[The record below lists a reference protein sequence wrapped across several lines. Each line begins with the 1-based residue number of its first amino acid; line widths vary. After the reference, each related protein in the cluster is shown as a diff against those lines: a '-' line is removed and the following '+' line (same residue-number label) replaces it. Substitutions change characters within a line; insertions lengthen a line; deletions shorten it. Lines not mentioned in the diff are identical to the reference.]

1 MREDKFYELMGE
13 IDPEIIAAA
22 DRPVPLRQK
31 RGFRIALIAAV
42 LAVALLITPI
52 AGAFALTVGYFA
64 LRDDVNDMGEVQ
76 DPVQDDALHAGK
88 PGGLVGELFGG
99 IDWDGV
105 RQSLG
110 ADGNVDWKDFFAA
123 LQGKPSQTVGNSD
136 HVFKAVKLPDG
147 TMKITEFI
155 NNGNETI
162 VEIPEK
168 ISGARVTVIGAGAFK
183 GHLNVTHVSI
193 PDTVTLIEDY
203 AFYAC
208 NDLVSV
214 DLSAN
219 VREIGNYAF
228 SDCNYLISINLPY
241 ALRTLGDYAFTN
253 TALTKV
259 VIRPTLTEWGTTP
272 FFCSGLQSVEIS
284 DGVTAIPAG
293 AFCNTGKLQEI
304 TLPSS
309 VTEIGELA
317 FAECTSLSKITL
329 NDGLLAIGS
338 NAFDSTAIS
347 EIVIPATVTNMYD
360 IDFSGCFRLERV
372 IFKGNA
378 PALKAYPNHDKSSP
392 AYTVYHVLGADGFS
406 ELEWY
411 GYSCEL
417 LQCITQPYVSESGLA
432 TIPFYRETVL
442 GTTGTSYF
450 SEDVIVISNQV
461 QRKKYEKILSGVDH
475 NYELE
480 ADYFENYSI
489 VLIKVMHSGSE
500 DIIGVA
506 GLGHIDT
513 SLYPVVIVDSP
524 ELVTEDIQY
533 TYIAVEIAGT
543 DRYYSD
549 AEIFAYNLN
558 PEHLGQGSAH
568 HEALPAFTIPE

>member
-22 DRPVPLRQK
+22 DRPVPFRQK
-31 RGFRIALIAAV
+31 RGFKIALIAAV

-52 AGAFALTVGYFA
+52 AGAFALAVGYYVTNG
-64 LRDDVNDMGEVQ
+64 DVNSPDAPQ
-76 DPVQDDALHAGK
+76 DPVQDDAQHAGK

-110 ADGNVDWKDFFAA
+110 ADGNVDWKGFFAA
-123 LQGKPSQTVGNSD
+123 LQGKPSETIGNSD

-168 ISGARVTVIGAGAFK
+168 IAGAKVTVIGEGAFK
-183 GHLNVTHVSI
+183 GNPNVTHVSI

-241 ALRTLGDYAFTN
+241 ALRTLGDYAFSN

-272 FFCSGLQSVEIS
+272 FFCSGLQNVEIS
-284 DGVTAIPAG
+284 YGVTAIPAG

-304 TLPSS
+304 TIPSS

-317 FAECTSLSKITL
+317 FAECTSLSKVTL
-329 NDGLLAIGS
+329 NDGLLTIGS
-338 NAFDSTAIS
+338 GAFDSTAIT
-347 EIVIPATVTNMYD
+347 EILIPPSVTNMYD
-360 IDFSGCFRLERV
+360 VDFSGCFRLERV

-378 PALKAYPNHDKSSP
+378 PALEAYPNHDKSSP
-392 AYTVYHVLGADGFS
+392 AYTVYYVLGADGFS
-406 ELEWY
+406 EPEWY
-411 GYSCEL
+411 GYSCEMMP
-417 LQCITQPYVSESGLA
+417 CMTQPYVYECGLE
-432 TIPFYRETVL
+432 TVPFYRETVL

-450 SEDVIVISNQV
+450 KEDVIVINNEA
-461 QRKKYEKILSGVDH
+461 QRKKYEKILASFDQ
-475 NYELE
+475 NLNLY
-480 ADYFENYSI
+480 ADYFERFSI
-489 VLIKVMHSGSE
+489 VLIRVMHSGSE

-524 ELVTEDIQY
+524 ELITEDIQY
-533 TYIAVEIAGT
+533 TYIAVEIAMT
-543 DRYYSD
+543 DRSYLD
-549 AEIFAYNLN
+549 TEVFAYNVN
-558 PEHLGQGSAH
+558 PDLLGQGSAH
-568 HEALPAFTIPE
+568 HDSLPNFTTEE